1 MLNKCGFMN
10 NLLHPCICH
19 FTQTVANEVMAR
31 PSPGCVLFMASLLLC
46 DTVSLIPLD
55 HVGLLQGL
63 LAPLGPS
70 NLVAD
75 PGHLVVSIMRTEP
88 YRGYMGWSADVTQIS
103 QTIKM

>member
-1 MLNKCGFMN
+1 MLNKRGFMN
-10 NLLHPCICH
+10 NLPHPCVCR

-31 PSPGCVLFMASLLLC
+31 PSPGWVLFMAPFLC
-46 DTVSLIPLD
+46 DTVFLVSLD